1 MLKFFLKPGL
11 NSAQMLV
18 VSDIND
24 VFVPLQAGFLADPFE
39 SRYIIN
45 YNYII
50 LGN

>member
-1 MLKFFLKPGL
+1 MLNSFLKPGL

-39 SRYIIN
+39 SR
-45 YNYII
+45 
-50 LGN
+50 